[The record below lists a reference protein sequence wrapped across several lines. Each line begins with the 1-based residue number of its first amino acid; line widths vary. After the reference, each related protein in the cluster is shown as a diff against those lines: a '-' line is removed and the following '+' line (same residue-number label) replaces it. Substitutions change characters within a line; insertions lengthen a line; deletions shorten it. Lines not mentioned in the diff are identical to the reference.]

1 MRQRFKK
8 GLQVALEFAVLGLM
22 VGLALVVV
30 LGVVFRR
37 FGAALVWYDE
47 VASILLAWLTFYGAA
62 LAALHRAHIGFPKLV
77 DGLPLH
83 IRRPLIVVG
92 EIFVLL
98 FFMVT
103 AWAGWR
109 VLGILGGETLISLP
123 WVPQRLAQ
131 SVIPIGAI
139 LFIIAELVTF
149 PEVWEGSGSSAVDDA
164 EGLVDGDAEGFA
176 DDDGWGNDGTDDGS
190 DGDGAPGA

>member
-1 MRQRFKK
+1 MRRRFREGFQR
-8 GLQVALEFAVLGLM
+8 ALEFAVLGLM

-30 LGVVFRR
+30 LGVVFRKL
-37 FGAALVWYDE
+37 GAALVWYDE

-77 DGLPLH
+77 DGLAPHL
-83 IRRPLIVVG
+83 RRPLILVG
-92 EIFVLL
+92 EAFVLA

-109 VLGILGGETLISLP
+109 VFEILGGETLVSLP

-131 SVIPIGAI
+131 SVVPIGAVM
-139 LFIIAELVTF
+139 FIIAELVTL
-149 PEVWEGSGSSAVDDA
+149 PEVWAGPASQGEGAS
-164 EGLVDGDAEGFA
+164 EGPAG
-176 DDDGWGNDGTDDGS
+176 
-190 DGDGAPGA
+190 GDGAGDGGLEPSEGDAAGPGGPS